1 MLVNGDLGKD
11 IKKDPVRLVVS
22 ERKLLVA
29 EALSPNT
36 SMEEQEKEKPLLI
49 QIKKNTNPTPI
60 PLDLTKYQDSK
71 MGELMADICIA
82 EIEANKQIRLIYQGK
97 QLKEEDYIKDIK
109 FKPETVMH
117 IFISDP
123 VQKDM
128 NITTISAELYEPER
142 RGFDKFRP
150 LDLMEEEIIMFR
162 GKFHARFILLAEKNM
177 INENELYRQEEDWL
191 RSNEE
196 LLIDADTIR
205 QTMRTYE
212 EEDEGGLGTYFSFVL
227 GVIMGI
233 LFNIFLLAILIFGRM
248 RSSRFLKGAYVG
260 IVTFFAL
267 LFLVRAIDIDIF

>member
-11 IKKDPVRLVVS
+11 INKDPVRLVVS

-49 QIKKNTNPTPI
+49 QIKKNTNPTPT
-60 PLDLTKYQDSK
+60 PLDLTKYMDSK

-97 QLKEEDYIKDIK
+97 QLKEDDNIKDIK

-191 RSNEE
+191 KCNED

-227 GVIMGI
+227 GIIMGI
-233 LFNIFLLAILIFGRM
+233 LFNIFLLAFLVFGKM
-248 RSSRFLKGAYVG
+248 RSSRFLKGAYIG
-260 IVTFFAL
+260 IVVFFGL
-267 LFLVRAIDIDIF
+267 LFLVRAIDII